1 MRKIEPTVSYKLFL
15 IATISVDRKKEFF
28 WIEKRAKL
36 IEKFSSL
43 SQEKEDRK
51 AQVCSNYEAPGK
63 DLKLRNQL
71 MTSKDFWYC

>member
-15 IATISVDRKKEFF
+15 IEIMCVDRIKELL

-43 SQEKEDRK
+43 SQEKEDRDV
-51 AQVCSNYEAPGK
+51 QVCYNYEAGPG
-63 DLKLRNQL
+63 LKVA
-71 MTSKDFWYC
+71 